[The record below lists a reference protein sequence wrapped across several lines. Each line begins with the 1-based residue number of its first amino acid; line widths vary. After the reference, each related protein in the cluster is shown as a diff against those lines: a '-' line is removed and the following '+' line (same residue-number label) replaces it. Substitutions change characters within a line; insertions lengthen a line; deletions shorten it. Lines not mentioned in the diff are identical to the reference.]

1 MKIRTL
7 AIVVIFLAQALLLP
21 YMTEAG
27 GFSLAPP
34 SIINIPDFNQLLS
47 AVQTGIA
54 IYRLDAM
61 GGCPKAELKAK
72 CEAIA
77 AANPLPDFDISKMDL
92 GKKGW
97 TRYYPFS
104 IGNKDLIIRIFLTG
118 ECGYQSKIPDEDII
132 LQASRKDLGI
142 TYQVFTGVNAILK
155 SCGIKPHTPFDPK
168 RTGISL

>member
-7 AIVVIFLAQALLLP
+7 VLVVIFLAQTLLLP

-27 GFSLAPP
+27 GFSLVPP
-34 SIINIPDFNQLLS
+34 SIINTPGFNQLLS
-47 AVQTGIA
+47 AVQTGLA

-61 GGCPKAELKAK
+61 GECSRGDLKAK

-77 AANPLPDFDISKMDL
+77 AANSIPSFDIARMDL

-104 IGNKDLIIRIFLTG
+104 IGGRDLIIRIFLTR
-118 ECGYQSKIPDEDII
+118 EYKYQPDIPDEDII

-142 TYQVFTGVNAILK
+142 TYQVFSGVNAILK
-155 SCGIKPHTPFDPK
+155 SSRIRPHTPFDPK
-168 RTGISL
+168 RTGNSL

>member
-1 MKIRTL
+1 MIRTL

-34 SIINIPDFNQLLS
+34 SVINLPDFNQLLT
-47 AVQTGIA
+47 AVRTGVA

-61 GGCPKAELKAK
+61 GECPKADLKAK
-72 CEAIA
+72 CEAIT
-77 AANPLPDFDISKMDL
+77 AANPLPSFDISKMDL

-97 TRYYPFS
+97 TRYYSFS
-104 IGNKDLIIRIFLTG
+104 IGNRDLIIRIFLTG
-118 ECGYQSKIPDEDII
+118 EYEYQITIPDEDII
-132 LQASRKDLGI
+132 LQASRKDIGI

-155 SCGIKPHTPFDPK
+155 NSRIKPHAPFDPK
-168 RTGISL
+168 RTGSSL

>member
-1 MKIRTL
+1 VKIRTL

-34 SIINIPDFNQLLS
+34 SVINLPDFNQLLT
-47 AVQTGIA
+47 AVRTGVA

-61 GGCPKAELKAK
+61 GECPKADIK
-72 CEAIA
+72 
-77 AANPLPDFDISKMDL
+77 FDISKMDL

-97 TRYYPFS
+97 TRYYSFS
-104 IGNKDLIIRIFLTG
+104 IGNRDLIIRIFLTG
-118 ECGYQSKIPDEDII
+118 EYEYQITIPDEDII
-132 LQASRKDLGI
+132 LQASRKDIGI

-155 SCGIKPHTPFDPK
+155 NSRIKPHAPFDPK
-168 RTGISL
+168 RTGSSL

>member
-7 AIVVIFLAQALLLP
+7 AIVVIFLAQALLIP

-27 GFSLAPP
+27 GFSLAPS
-34 SIINIPDFNQLLS
+34 SIVNLPDFNQLLS
-47 AVQTGIA
+47 AVRTGIA

-61 GGCPKAELKAK
+61 GECSKVELKGK

-77 AANPLPDFDISKMDL
+77 AANPYPDFDISKMDL

-104 IGNKDLIIRIFLTG
+104 IGGRELIIRIFLTG
-118 ECGYQSKIPDEDII
+118 EYKYQPKIPDEDII

-142 TYQVFTGVNAILK
+142 TYQVFSGVNAILK

-168 RTGISL
+168 LTESSP